1 MPPVTRHAW
10 KEVGDSA
17 ILLQSQ
23 LVEKTICSCASLT
36 ISRRGTGMGWDSTNY
51 TFMMDDGCWADL
63 LQVNKGYGRFY
74 DRSCLVFYLLEA
86 VFMNQGAT
94 GDYSPQHE
102 LSPLNSEEE
111 LEMENAMRGA
121 RGKDFVDVG
130 SSDEDVTMPSTRKG
144 KGKGKAQIGRH
155 VNRFILLMSN
165 QFRQYIRALDSIE
178 NLRSI

>member
-1 MPPVTRHAW
+1 M
-10 KEVGDSA
+10 
-17 ILLQSQ
+17 LLLLLAFQR
-23 LVEKTICSCASLT
+23 
-36 ISRRGTGMGWDSTNY
+36 SRRLSNSSSKSACGENDLQLCITNY
-51 TFMMDDGCWADL
+51 FK
-63 LQVNKGYGRFY
+63 VNKGYGRFY